1 MIFGE
6 YGGQHKP
13 LNIDA
18 YKQVN
23 VFTDIKIVLKTTKF
37 VY

>member
-1 MIFGE
+1 MFFVE

-13 LNIDA
+13 LNLDA

-23 VFTDIKIVLKTTKF
+23 VFTDTKIVLKMIKF